1 MIELNFVGLFLWPI
15 QQLDEYLLENGGF
28 PNRDTLNRHQSQFA
42 RKKLQGRDIQNLNIQ
57 AIRCLM

>member
-1 MIELNFVGLFLWPI
+1 MEVFPIETRLTAI
-15 QQLDEYLLENGGF
+15 MK
-28 PNRDTLNRHQSQFA
+28 SQFA